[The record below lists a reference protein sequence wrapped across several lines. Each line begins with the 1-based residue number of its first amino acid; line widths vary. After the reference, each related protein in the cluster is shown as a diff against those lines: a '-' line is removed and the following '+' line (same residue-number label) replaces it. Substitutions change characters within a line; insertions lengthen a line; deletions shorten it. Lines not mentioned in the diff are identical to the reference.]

1 MGSKA
6 LRRVLSLVVL
16 TGVVGWLALA
26 VPATALSV
34 YVDVF
39 TAEWF
44 GDFHARAT
52 LQLEGEG
59 DGSINP
65 FEIDLDAGIVGA
77 GLGDLTL
84 SEGETKS
91 VTHLFDPSDWPGGA
105 MEAWVGIWLAD
116 ELNDLECVCLFD
128 CHMEGELALIEIGL
142 ESFLE
147 DPGGPILGSFTFGDV
162 SGQIQNVGDSVAVAV
177 TALEGDLQWRGTAL
191 LVIVPEPGTLLLLG
205 LGLAGLA
212 LRRRLSG

>member
-1 MGSKA
+1 MRSKA
-6 LRRVLSLVVL
+6 LRRALSLVAL
-16 TGVVGWLALA
+16 TGVVVSLAVA
-26 VPATALSV
+26 VPAAALSV

-52 LQLEGEG
+52 LQGEG
-59 DGSINP
+59 GGSINP

-91 VTHLFDPSDWPGGA
+91 VTHVFDPSDWPGGVT
-105 MEAWVGIWLAD
+105 EAWVGIWLAD
-116 ELNDLECVCLFD
+116 DLNDLECRCLFD
-128 CHMEGELALIEIGL
+128 CQMEGELALIEIGL

-147 DPGGPILGSFTFGDV
+147 DPGGPILGSFTFGDA
-162 SGQIQNVGDSVAVAV
+162 SGQIQSVGDSVAVAV
-177 TALEGDLQWRGTAL
+177 TAIEGDLQWRGTAL

-205 LGLAGLA
+205 LGVAGLA